1 MATCR
6 DVHPRSDIRP
16 VRTWLDKT
24 SSEIP
29 CRVIELPE
37 LEVIPVDK
45 PANNG
50 EALLVR
56 DAFKDVVIAKG

>member
-1 MATCR
+1 
-6 DVHPRSDIRP
+6 
-16 VRTWLDKT
+16 
-24 SSEIP
+24 
-29 CRVIELPE
+29 LPE
-37 LEVIPVDK
+37 LEVTPVDK

>member
-1 MATCR
+1 
-6 DVHPRSDIRP
+6 
-16 VRTWLDKT
+16 
-24 SSEIP
+24 
-29 CRVIELPE
+29 LPE

-56 DAFKDVVIAKG
+56 GAFKDVVIAKG